1 MARHQVVLDHIPGFS
16 VVLQQFVQQFIEPLS
31 RRLFPRLH
39 PERSSATI
47 SSMDSHHG
55 FFTFASL
62 SQEGHNSYLP
72 VPPRFVVEY
81 GADKDKKLDWH
92 VDDSDVTLNVCLGK
106 QFEGGD
112 LVFSGTHATRWR
124 RVSVVADPSPY
135 TAGVRCEVHRRDTP
149 PLASKGE
156 NVRVAHLIG
165 HGLIHVGA
173 CPQLDVVTLVQTA
186 HLDSRL
192 PR

>member
-1 MARHQVVLDHIPGFS
+1 MAQVVLDHIPDFS

-55 FFTFASL
+55 FIAFASL
-62 SQEGHNSYLP
+62 PQEGHNSYLVCTP

-112 LVFSGTHATRWR
+112 LVFSGTRATR
-124 RVSVVADPSPY
+124 
-135 TAGVRCEVHRRDTP
+135 
-149 PLASKGE
+149 
-156 NVRVAHLIG
+156 
-165 HGLIHVGA
+165 
-173 CPQLDVVTLVQTA
+173 
-186 HLDSRL
+186 
-192 PR
+192 